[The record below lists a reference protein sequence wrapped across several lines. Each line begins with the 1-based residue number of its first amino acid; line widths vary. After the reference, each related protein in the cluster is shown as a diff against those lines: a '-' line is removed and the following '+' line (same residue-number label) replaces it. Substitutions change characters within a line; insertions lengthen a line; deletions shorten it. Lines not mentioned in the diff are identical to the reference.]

1 MNIHTNEIL
10 KANENI
16 VTKKCRLYARSNEKC
31 VMHRNTWNANE
42 VNMKWTKTY
51 TSEYCY
57 LQVKRKQCSGTIEHS
72 INITFLLI
80 QNRRNKDKKF
90 KRNNKRTIVKV
101 FFKKNEHYIFVNYT
115 KKCFHIH
122 KQGLKKHKKCS
133 RTKLKWATNGRYMTR
148 K

>member
-1 MNIHTNEIL
+1 
-10 KANENI
+10 
-16 VTKKCRLYARSNEKC
+16 
-31 VMHRNTWNANE
+31 
-42 VNMKWTKTY
+42 MKRTKTY

-122 KQGLKKHKKCS
+122 KQGLKKIQKVFTNEIKMSDKRKIHDTQINERLVELNTVKRNAFLKKKQQS
-133 RTKLKWATNGRYMTR
+133 TKG
-148 K
+148 